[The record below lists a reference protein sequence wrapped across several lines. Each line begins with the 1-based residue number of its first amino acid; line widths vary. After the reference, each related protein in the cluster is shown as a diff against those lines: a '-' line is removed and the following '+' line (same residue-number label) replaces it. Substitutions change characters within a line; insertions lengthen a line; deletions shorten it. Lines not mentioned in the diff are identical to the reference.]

1 MSAGEFLKRIGV
13 YVKVVGKRAL
23 WLVHRAHRRF
33 IGRHHCRITYQQFI
47 HPEDSKKMIDRE
59 TVKNVA
65 KLARLGLTEEEINIL
80 GSQLSVILEN
90 IAILQQADVSG
101 VSPTSHAS
109 RLINVMREDIPRP
122 SYPPELL
129 LANAPDQ
136 EDNYLKIPAVLEG
149 ES

>member
-1 MSAGEFLKRIGV
+1 
-13 YVKVVGKRAL
+13 
-23 WLVHRAHRRF
+23 
-33 IGRHHCRITYQQFI
+33 
-47 HPEDSKKMIDRE
+47 MIDRE

-65 KLARLGLTEEEINIL
+65 KLARLGLTEEEIDVL
-80 GSQLSVILEN
+80 ESQLSVILEN
-90 IAILQQADVSG
+90 IAILQEADVSG

-109 RLINVMREDIPRP
+109 RLTNIMREDIPQP

-136 EDNYLKIPAVLEG
+136 EDNCLKVRAVLEG